1 MKARLNMEEAKAL
14 LPLLKSIS
22 FEVRERRKSQTTL
35 ENLRGELVTATRQSP
50 EGFTQAMQDVDVQLA
65 NVRWELR
72 KALEELEELGLEVP
86 SLKPLVVYIPGTAE
100 GKEVIFYW
108 EEGDPSL
115 ETGAD
120 LSTSLD
126 MESST
131 TSSGS

>member
-22 FEVRERRKSQTTL
+22 FEVRERRKSQTRL
-35 ENLRGELVTATRQSP
+35 ENLRADLVRATRRTP
-50 EGFTQAMQDVDVQLA
+50 EGFTQAMQDVDSQLS
-65 NVRWELR
+65 NVRYELR

-108 EEGDPSL
+108 EEGDPAL

-120 LSTSLD
+120 LGTEVD
-126 MESST
+126 TESSAAQN
-131 TSSGS
+131 GG